1 MVINVPEWA
10 EIGKFI
16 EYRMYDKNHGKM
28 RWFREKIISY
38 GNDGFFHQDY
48 NCPVYYNRFSDLG
61 KSVRLCEQKYDYN
74 AACGL
79 DNQMNFNFH
88 LGGVNVMRKVVLEPH
103 KEKSN
108 LWCWNVLQY
117 SESQDTWYSIG
128 SGIEVNWDIA
138 ARKAKEIIKM

>member
-1 MVINVPEWA
+1 
-10 EIGKFI
+10 
-16 EYRMYDKNHGKM
+16 
-28 RWFREKIISY
+28 
-38 GNDGFFHQDY
+38 
-48 NCPVYYNRFSDLG
+48 
-61 KSVRLCEQKYDYN
+61 
-74 AACGL
+74 
-79 DNQMNFNFH
+79 MNFNFH

-138 ARKAKEIIKM
+138 VRKAKETIQM